1 MRVKGSHSGKMGW
14 VWQRNIVE
22 KY

>member
-14 VWQRNIVE
+14 VWQRHIVE